1 MKEYSFRLVDSRRH
15 GIGNFPWADTKVDTR
30 ILVSVEDNRGGYT
43 LYTDNLGDSWQER
56 REGTRPHMVEMPDKT
71 LFGVGFSNVAIGHFD
86 PSKQKKIPYL
96 MKIMRAESMDA
107 LLSGDI
113 QVSFAQV
120 EIPDLAVGYGDS
132 QDPKE
137 YHTGVTGQT
146 VIVMPNGDLIVPM
159 YGQFKADTT
168 KLSYFQNYDFYQYRV
183 WCVISRDNGRSFS
196 YLSTV
201 ADVQTYPCDP
211 EAEGYCEPDMLHL
224 GNGHLLCVMR
234 TQGHEVYSALYAAH
248 SYDGGITW
256 EPPKE
261 ICPYGVLP
269 RLVRLSDGGLL
280 CASGKWGTFF
290 ITSSDEGRTWAK
302 PYAVSDNRGQWDRG
316 PSGYVSVWETR
327 PGEILLVWDET
338 EDLESEDIKPGER
351 RIVYMNRYQITAD
364 EALLSKESP
373 RPYVSNMQ

>member
-1 MKEYSFRLVDSRRH
+1 MTAGR
-15 GIGNFPWADTKVDTR
+15 N
-30 ILVSVEDNRGGYT
+30 GGRAPVLT
-43 LYTDNLGDSWQER
+43 WWRCQT
-56 REGTRPHMVEMPDKT
+56 KT

-201 ADVQTYPCDP
+201 ADVQTYPVIRKRRGTVSPICSIWETVISSVSCGLRGTKCIRHCTP
-211 EAEGYCEPDMLHL
+211 PTPMTVVSHGSRRKRFVLTAYCRGSCGFL
-224 GNGHLLCVMR
+224 
-234 TQGHEVYSALYAAH
+234 T
-248 SYDGGITW
+248 GGSF
-256 EPPKE
+256 
-261 ICPYGVLP
+261 VLP
-269 RLVRLSDGGLL
+269 ANGEPSSSHRRMRAEHGQSPTRFPITGD
-280 CASGKWGTFF
+280 SGT
-290 ITSSDEGRTWAK
+290 EGPLAMYR
-302 PYAVSDNRGQWDRG
+302 YGRRGQAKSFS
-316 PSGYVSVWETR
+316 SGTR
-327 PGEILLVWDET
+327 PKIWSQRILSRENGGSCT
-338 EDLESEDIKPGER
+338 
-351 RIVYMNRYQITAD
+351 
-364 EALLSKESP
+364 
-373 RPYVSNMQ
+373 

>member
-1 MKEYSFRLVDSRRH
+1 
-15 GIGNFPWADTKVDTR
+15 
-30 ILVSVEDNRGGYT
+30 
-43 LYTDNLGDSWQER
+43 
-56 REGTRPHMVEMPDKT
+56 
-71 LFGVGFSNVAIGHFD
+71 
-86 PSKQKKIPYL
+86 
-96 MKIMRAESMDA
+96 MDA

-211 EAEGYCEPDMLHL
+211 EAEGYCEPDML
-224 GNGHLLCVMR
+224 
-234 TQGHEVYSALYAAH
+234 
-248 SYDGGITW
+248 
-256 EPPKE
+256 
-261 ICPYGVLP
+261 
-269 RLVRLSDGGLL
+269 LSL
-280 CASGKWGTFF
+280 
-290 ITSSDEGRTWAK
+290 IH
-302 PYAVSDNRGQWDRG
+302 
-316 PSGYVSVWETR
+316 
-327 PGEILLVWDET
+327 I
-338 EDLESEDIKPGER
+338 
-351 RIVYMNRYQITAD
+351 
-364 EALLSKESP
+364 
-373 RPYVSNMQ
+373 